1 MILRVLTQMTRGMV
15 PLTEKGNRG
24 GEVHL
29 ARELDYE
36 P

>member
-24 GEVHL
+24 EVHL